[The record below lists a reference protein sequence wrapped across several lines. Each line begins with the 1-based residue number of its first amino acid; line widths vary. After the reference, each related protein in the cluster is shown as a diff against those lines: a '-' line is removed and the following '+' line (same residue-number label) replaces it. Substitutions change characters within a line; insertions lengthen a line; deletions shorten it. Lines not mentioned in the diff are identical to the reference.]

1 MSGIAV
7 IWNRDG
13 RPVDGAQIVRM
24 TELMKHRGPDGE
36 RHWRRGPVAIGHCA
50 LNTTPEALA
59 DQQPLIDE
67 AAGLCITFDGRID
80 NREELK
86 TLLDING
93 SDLIS
98 VSDPR
103 LVLAAY
109 RKWGE
114 ACVEH
119 LLGDFAFAVWDE
131 RQQRLFCARDFLGVR
146 PLFYA
151 LVGDTFVCASEVRA
165 LFALPGLKR
174 EPNLAAITARL
185 LRHCIEFDDTLF
197 MGVSR
202 LPMAHCL
209 SVTRDAARR
218 GVIGTSIPRER
229 PATES
234 MINTLSIFA
243 SCFST
248 RSVAGCAASSR
259 LRDCLA
265 AGWIL
270 PASLALPNGFAKER
284 NNRNRIS
291 RPSAWSSSAS
301 CLSTNDHSWMRWS
314 VNAG

>member
-67 AAGLCITFDGRID
+67 AVGLCITFDGRID

-114 ACVEH
+114 ACPEH
-119 LLGDFAFAVWDE
+119 LLGDFAFAIWDE
-131 RQQRLFCARDFLGVR
+131 RQRRLFCARDFLGVR
-146 PLFYA
+146 P
-151 LVGDTFVCASEVRA
+151 S
-165 LFALPGLKR
+165 
-174 EPNLAAITARL
+174 
-185 LRHCIEFDDTLF
+185 
-197 MGVSR
+197 
-202 LPMAHCL
+202 
-209 SVTRDAARR
+209 
-218 GVIGTSIPRER
+218 
-229 PATES
+229 
-234 MINTLSIFA
+234 
-243 SCFST
+243 ST
-248 RSVAGCAASSR
+248 RWWEIPSSAR
-259 LRDCLA
+259 QRFGRSLRYLVLS
-265 AGWIL
+265 G
-270 PASLALPNGFAKER
+270 
-284 NNRNRIS
+284 NRIWPSLPRDYCGNVSSLMTRSTWES
-291 RPSAWSSSAS
+291 RGCPCRTA
-301 CLSTNDHSWMRWS
+301 
-314 VNAG
+314 

>member
-119 LLGDFAFAVWDE
+119 LLGDFAFAIWDE
-131 RQQRLFCARDFLGVR
+131 RQRRLFCARDFLGVR

-151 LVGDTFVCASEVRA
+151 LVGDTFVCASEVRT

-174 EPNLAAITARL
+174 EPNLAVLAARL
-185 LRHCIEFDDTLF
+185 LRQCIEFDDTLYL
-197 MGVSR
+197 GVSR

-209 SVTRDAARR
+209 TRHATTRFVAALLGHR
-218 GVIGTSIPRER
+218 
-229 PATES
+229 
-234 MINTLSIFA
+234 
-243 SCFST
+243 
-248 RSVAGCAASSR
+248 
-259 LRDCLA
+259 
-265 AGWIL
+265 
-270 PASLALPNGFAKER
+270 SLAKDPLPNR
-284 NNRNRIS
+284 
-291 RPSAWSSSAS
+291 
-301 CLSTNDHSWMRWS
+301 
-314 VNAG
+314 

>member
-114 ACVEH
+114 ACPEH
-119 LLGDFAFAVWDE
+119 LLGDFAFAIWDE
-131 RQQRLFCARDFLGVR
+131 RQRRLFCARDFLGVR

-151 LVGDTFVCASEVRA
+151 LVGDTFVCASEVRT

-174 EPNLAAITARL
+174 EPNLAVLAARL
-185 LRHCIEFDDTLF
+185 LRQCIEFDDTLY

-202 LPMAHCL
+202 LPLAHCL
-209 SVTRDAARR
+209 TVTDDVRSSTALLGYRSR
-218 GVIGTSIPRER
+218 
-229 PATES
+229 AT
-234 MINTLSIFA
+234 
-243 SCFST
+243 
-248 RSVAGCAASSR
+248 
-259 LRDCLA
+259 DP
-265 AGWIL
+265 L
-270 PASLALPNGFAKER
+270 PQ
-284 NNRNRIS
+284 
-291 RPSAWSSSAS
+291 
-301 CLSTNDHSWMRWS
+301 
-314 VNAG
+314 